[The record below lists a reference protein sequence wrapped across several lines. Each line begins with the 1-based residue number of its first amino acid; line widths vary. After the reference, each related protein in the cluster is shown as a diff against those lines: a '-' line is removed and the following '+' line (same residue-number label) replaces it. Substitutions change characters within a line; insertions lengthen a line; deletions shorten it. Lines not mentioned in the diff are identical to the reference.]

1 MAESSGDSIPIAAVV
16 GGVFDG
22 YVPSRAE
29 PESIS
34 DSIQAAKMLGRM
46 RRPRRKKKKRPRN
59 IPGFEESNS
68 PLALYEKF
76 GQSKKSEEEQS

>member
-22 YVPSRAE
+22 YVRHAE
-29 PESIS
+29 PDSIS

-46 RRPRRKKKKRPRN
+46 RMPKRKKKKPR
-59 IPGFEESNS
+59 
-68 PLALYEKF
+68 
-76 GQSKKSEEEQS
+76 